1 MIWIMTGLEKKI
13 KSRYLYGMK
22 FLITENRL
30 ERVISKYLDNK
41 NYIIRETD
49 DRYYFLENEDDEY
62 AQIVVIKDNSEC
74 FLYYEL
80 SKEIESF
87 FSLEK
92 FMGKGKEVLTR
103 YVENTLNIEVSHT
116 FIETMYSLRLIVH

>member
-13 KSRYLYGMK
+13 KSRYLYGVK

>member
-1 MIWIMTGLEKKI
+1 MIWIMTGLGKKI
-13 KSRYLYGMK
+13 KSRYLYGVK

-41 NYIIRETD
+41 NYIIKETD